1 MRTYRGFGKATF
13 VIFKTMDKKVFG
25 VLIIHCFLMGKNT
38 VEAKQW
44 LDKRYGDSTPG
55 KATIIDWYAK
65 IKRDIRR

>member
-1 MRTYRGFGKATF
+1 
-13 VIFKTMDKKVFG
+13 MDKKVFG
-25 VLIIHCFLMGKNT
+25 VLIIHCFLMEKNT
-38 VEAKQW
+38 IEAKQW